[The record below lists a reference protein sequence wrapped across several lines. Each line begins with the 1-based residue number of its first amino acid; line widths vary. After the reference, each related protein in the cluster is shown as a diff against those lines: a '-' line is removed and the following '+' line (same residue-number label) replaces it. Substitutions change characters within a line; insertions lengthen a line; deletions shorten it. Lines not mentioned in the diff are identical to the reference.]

1 MEEFLKLLSKSKHT
15 YRKTLLERAP
25 DEVIRLLGKCA
36 LNILSGDLVLTKKQ
50 KVALRPHKKA
60 LHQLARGP
68 VKQKKKILQK
78 GGFPPLLLALLSPIL
93 GAAAAA
99 IINRILPKRD

>member
-1 MEEFLKLLSKSKHT
+1 MEEFLKLLYRSKHT

-36 LNILSGDLVLTKKQ
+36 LNILSGKVVLTKKQ

-78 GGFPPLLLALLSPIL
+78 GGFLPPLLLPILGPIL
-93 GAAAAA
+93 GAATGALL
-99 IINRILPKRD
+99 NKILPKN

>member
-1 MEEFLKLLSKSKHT
+1 MEEFLKLLYRSKPK
-15 YRKTLLERAP
+15 YRKKLIESAP
-25 DEVIRLLGKCA
+25 NEVIHLISQCA
-36 LNILSGDLVLTKKQ
+36 LNILSGEVVLTKKQ

-68 VKQKKKILQK
+68 VKHKKKILQK